1 MAFVTVEKLRSGAIG
16 AAGIPCVT
24 MGAYLADGKAHK
36 SRSVNFRITRLL
48 VDLIGWPLDERT
60 LFLVV
65 REGTDADKGFLQIM
79 PDPQGR
85 RTTQP
90 TDGQGFSLSLAVE
103 SFHHYVLNECP
114 VSSGVVQHM
123 IDGDALIIECPDWFR
138 YNPLSVPQPE
148 KPKPVAEEVVAPVAK
163 PTFPKGKAT
172 IREAR
177 RAASFDELAEKVS
190 ANPEVMDLLNRQERR
205 TINKKMQQHLRR

>member
-1 MAFVTVEKLRSGAIG
+1 MAFVTVEKIRSGAIG
-16 AAGIPCVT
+16 AAGVPCVT

-36 SRSVNFRITRLL
+36 SKSVAIRITRLL
-48 VDLIGWPLDERT
+48 VDLIGWPIDGRT

-90 TDGQGFSLSLAVE
+90 TDGQGFALTLAIASLK
-103 SFHHYVLNECP
+103 HYVLNECP
-114 VSSGVVQHM
+114 VSSSVVQHM
-123 IDGDALIIECPDWFR
+123 IDGDALIIECPDWLR
-138 YNPLSVPQPE
+138 YNPLSVPQP
-148 KPKPVAEEVVAPVAK
+148 VAKEVVAPVANA
-163 PTFPKGKAT
+163 TFPKGKAA
-172 IREAR
+172 ILEAR

-190 ANPEVMDLLNRQERR
+190 ANPEVMDMLNRQERR

>member
-1 MAFVTVEKLRSGAIG
+1 MAFVTVEKIRSGAIG
-16 AAGIPCVT
+16 AAGVPCVT

-36 SRSVNFRITRLL
+36 SKSVNLRITRSL
-48 VDLIGWPLDERT
+48 VDIIGWPVDGRT
-60 LFLVV
+60 LFLAV

-90 TDGQGFSLSLAVE
+90 TDGQGFSLSLAIA
-103 SFHHYVLNECP
+103 SLKHYVLNECP
-114 VSSGVVQHM
+114 VSSSVVQHM
-123 IDGDALIIECPDWFR
+123 IDGDALIIECPDWLR
-138 YNPLSVPQPE
+138 YNPLSVPQP
-148 KPKPVAEEVVAPVAK
+148 VAKEVVAPVANA
-163 PTFPKGKAT
+163 TFPKGKAA
-172 IREAR
+172 ILEAR